1 MGDKNNIKKTFGG
14 IGEWWLH
21 YSDFPT
27 SFVTLNNKGKEKREL
42 KYAKTNQ

>member
-27 SFVTLNNKGKEKREL
+27 SFVTLNNQGKGKEGVKIC
-42 KYAKTNQ
+42 KN